1 MMRSNARFWIG
12 TIILGVFLIAWLM
25 GESISRAAAS
35 FAPFFMGSCR
45 RFAGA
50 RD

>member
-25 GESISRAAAS
+25 GEKH
-35 FAPFFMGSCR
+35 FPLG
-45 RFAGA
+45 RFLRTLLHGFL
-50 RD
+50 